1 MGGDNEMKRTIIFL
15 CLLPIIASCTSD
27 NDIYKILYEEWR
39 KQDEKSFVFD
49 FTKSMGFVWDTMYVY
64 SGKCSLE
71 DINNDLGLNYIQ
83 WEDTGMHIIF
93 VKDKNI
99 VFSQAWYSV
108 EYNTKEGIDFINLD
122 DKLKFNY
129 NDAVFKVT
137 KKGNLFVLSHIE
149 NAGNL
154 LSTCVMD
161 STGAKLTKVS
171 NDYYSYGVTN
181 TASRL

>member
-1 MGGDNEMKRTIIFL
+1 MKRTIIFL
-15 CLLPIIASCTSD
+15 FLLPIIVSCTSD

-39 KQDEKSFVFD
+39 KQDEKSFVSD
-49 FTKSMGFVWDTMYVY
+49 FSKSMGFVWDTMYVY

-71 DINNDLGLNYIQ
+71 DINKDLGLNYIQ

-99 VFSQAWYSV
+99 VFSKAWYSV

-149 NAGNL
+149 NVL
-154 LSTCVMD
+154 LS
-161 STGAKLTKVS
+161 
-171 NDYYSYGVTN
+171 N
-181 TASRL
+181 